1 MQVVTHPP
9 IYRAFLTEKT
19 LKKAK
24 LVENQNNLAWCL
36 ELVIQGM
43 KRNSGHFKNVGKRC
57 AHRWSHLAYSNT
69 SVDHGLRFSFSIFCS
84 ASNIT
89 LKRKTLVFLFNR
101 AGFFFSFYMG
111 FYIILFF
118 FSFID
123 FEKSSSIIQIKFI
136 DLEKN

>member
-1 MQVVTHPP
+1 MVSEIVKPSMVAYHGHAHPGAP
-9 IYRAFLTEKT
+9 SI
-19 LKKAK
+19 
-24 LVENQNNLAWCL
+24 V
-36 ELVIQGM
+36 
-43 KRNSGHFKNVGKRC
+43 GHVGKRR
-57 AHRWSHLAYSNT
+57 ALIWSHLAYSNT
-69 SVDHGLRFSFSIFCS
+69 SVDHGLSFSFSIFCS